1 MGIVAAR
8 TVLVRIGGGLLQKKT
23 LLLVQIVMES
33 VDGCLFGKRKKLI
46 SEVYASVT
54 TQRISFFGE
63 RFSFSFYWE
72 HSDEKIT
79 HESVI
84 EI

>member
-1 MGIVAAR
+1 
-8 TVLVRIGGGLLQKKT
+8 
-23 LLLVQIVMES
+23 MES
-33 VDGCLFGKRKKLI
+33 VDGYLFGKRKKLV